1 MSMDSHVITSMDSH
15 VITYILNSKYNL
27 WKQLLPISE
36 QLSVNLLSMIQ
47 KVTSQEVS
55 HIINI
60 VCQPKNV

>member
-1 MSMDSHVITSMDSH
+1 MSMDSH